1 MSMYEYIVFLK
12 ICLFERFAIIL
23 CNRFLLDICWTKN
36 HTIHAACTE
45 NLHMLKQ
52 YQRKQRMER
61 ISTKLQDWWKPSLV
75 VWNDG
80 LHDMIS
86 ILT

>member
-36 HTIHAACTE
+36 HTIHAACTAVSE
-45 NLHMLKQ
+45 ETTDGTDFHEASGLVETKSGGL
-52 YQRKQRMER
+52 ER
-61 ISTKLQDWWKPSLV
+61 WIA
-75 VWNDG
+75 
-80 LHDMIS
+80 
-86 ILT
+86 